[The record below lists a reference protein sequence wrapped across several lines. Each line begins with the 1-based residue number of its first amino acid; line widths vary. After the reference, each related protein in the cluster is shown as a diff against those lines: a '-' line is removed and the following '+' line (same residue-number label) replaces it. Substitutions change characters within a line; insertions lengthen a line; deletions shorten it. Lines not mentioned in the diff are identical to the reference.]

1 MSSQFIKYLN
11 NINSNNNNNSN
22 INSNNGDDN
31 NDDNI
36 IVKIAITTT
45 ITIRP
50 QLFKTLFSV
59 DCVGTFRN
67 INKNNLNF

>member
-1 MSSQFIKYLN
+1 MSSQFIKCLN

-36 IVKIAITTT
+36 MVKTAITTT

-50 QLFKTLFSV
+50 QLLKTLFSV

-67 INKNNLNF
+67 INKNNLHF

>member
-22 INSNNGDDN
+22 INSSNGDDN

-36 IVKIAITTT
+36 IVKIATTTT

-59 DCVGTFRN
+59 VCVGTFRN
-67 INKNNLNF
+67 INKKNLNF